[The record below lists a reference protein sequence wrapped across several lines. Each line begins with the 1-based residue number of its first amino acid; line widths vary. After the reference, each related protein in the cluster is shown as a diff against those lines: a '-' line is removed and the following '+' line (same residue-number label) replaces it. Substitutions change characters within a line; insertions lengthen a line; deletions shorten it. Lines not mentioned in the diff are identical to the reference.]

1 MSTTTADQNLQI
13 KCEEVV
19 KKMQAL
25 NINFLALDFDL
36 TIISFHTGG
45 RPWGGTIE
53 EMSSFVRPMFRHLI
67 PLAHQAGIQI
77 AVVTF
82 SPQVKTISQVLE
94 HLFPHFASS
103 IPIRGH
109 DRSWAVE
116 GCLHGKQPHMASAI
130 EEIYSNVPDVEIT
143 RNSTLLVDDDDNNID
158 VALNEGVRAI
168 WLDPNHADDF
178 FDDVRQLM

>member
-1 MSTTTADQNLQI
+1 MSTSTDKNIQNDC
-13 KCEEVV
+13 KEVV
-19 KKMQAL
+19 KKLQAL

-53 EMSSFVRPMFRHLI
+53 EMSSFVRPMFRNLI
-67 PLAHQAGIQI
+67 PLVHEAGIQI

-94 HLFPHFASS
+94 HLFPNFASS

-130 EEIYSNVPDVEIT
+130 EEIYSLAPDFEIT
-143 RNSTLLVDDDDNNID
+143 RNSTLLVDDDDNNIE
-158 VALNEGVRAI
+158 VALDEGVRAV
-168 WLDPNHADDF
+168 WLDPNHPDDF
-178 FDDVRQLM
+178 FDDVKQLM